1 LPKSK
6 LFLIAAAATLLIW
19 LALSLSSAPES
30 FDAERAFKDL
40 EYQVLLGPRIP
51 GSDAHAAQLE
61 WMGQTLVSAG
71 WAVEIHKSA
80 PLGNEIFNLVAKKGN
95 SDSLIIVGAHFDTRP
110 IADSDPNPENHN
122 LPILGANDGASGVAV
137 LLELARVIPENLDSE
152 IWLVF
157 FDAEDGFGIP
167 GWGLSLGS
175 KAFVVQLDRLPKAV
189 VIVDMV
195 GDAELALPIDGASNP
210 ELVAE
215 IWAVAADLGYEDI
228 FQNEIG
234 YYIIDDHTPF
244 NEAGIPAIDIID
256 FDYPYWHTL
265 QDTVDKV
272 SAQSLQVVGDTILAW
287 LKTK

>member
-6 LFLIAAAATLLIW
+6 LFLIAGAATLLIW